1 MPTSARQRVFKRNR
15 GRYPECVRHSAL
27 HDQPCSIARTVAVL
41 GERWTLVILRQAFQ
55 DQRRFEDMQRG
66 LGIARNIL
74 ADRLHRLVEEG
85 ILERRPYQERPPRCE
100 YRLTQK
106 GRDLYPVLLALMQW
120 GDRYTAG
127 DAGPPVVLVHEP
139 CGHETH
145 PELVCSHCGE
155 PIDPRDMRAQAGP
168 GLLAETA

>member
-1 MPTSARQRVFKRNR
+1 M
-15 GRYPECVRHSAL
+15 RHSAL

-55 DQRRFEDMQRG
+55 GQRRFEDMQRG

-85 ILERRPYQERPPRCE
+85 ILERRPYQERPPRYE

-106 GRDLYPVLLALMQW
+106 GRDLYPVLVSLMAW
-120 GDRYTAG
+120 GDRYNSG
-127 DAGPPVVLVHEP
+127 EAGPPVVLVHEA
-139 CGHETH
+139 CGHETR
-145 PELVCSHCGE
+145 PRFVCSHCGE
-155 PIDPRDMRAQAGP
+155 PIDPLQMRAEPGP
-168 GLLAETA
+168 GVHAVAS